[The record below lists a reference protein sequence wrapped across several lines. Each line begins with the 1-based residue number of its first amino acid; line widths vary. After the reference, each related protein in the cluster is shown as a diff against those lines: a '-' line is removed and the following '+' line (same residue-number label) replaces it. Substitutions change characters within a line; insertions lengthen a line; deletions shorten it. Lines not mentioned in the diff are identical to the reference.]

1 MGIGSENLVKVD
13 VDDAARVD
21 IDKLEQHLTRCLKE
35 EQPVY
40 AVVAVIG
47 STEEGAVDPLRKIL
61 AMRQFFQAKGLS
73 FLVHAD
79 AAWGGYFATMLP
91 KGGTIPGESG
101 VRLPG
106 RDGGGEGIVPDLS
119 LRVETQEDLFAMRYC
134 DSITVDP
141 HKAGYIPYPAGALAY
156 RDGRIKSL
164 VTWTSPYLSRGSVT
178 SIGIYGVE
186 GRYVFRSCLF
196 LDACTDA

>member
-1 MGIGSENLVKVD
+1 M
-13 VDDAARVD
+13 DDAARVD
-21 IDKLEQHLTRCLKE
+21 IRKLREHLERSLKE
-35 EQPVY
+35 KRPVY

-61 AMRQFFQAKGLS
+61 ALRQFFQARGLS

-91 KGGTIPGESG
+91 KDPASSPGDM
-101 VRLPG
+101 PG
-106 RDGGGEGIVPDLS
+106 RVVDGGEPVDGIVPDLS
-119 LRVETQEDLFAMRYC
+119 LRVDTQEDLFALRYC

-156 RDGRIKSL
+156 RDGRMKNL

-186 GRYVFRSCLF
+186 GR
-196 LDACTDA
+196 